1 MEQQLNFTKA
11 GLDSLPLPE
20 KGKRALYYDTKM
32 PHLAVRVSD
41 TGNKSFLVYR
51 WVEGRALKRTLGRY
65 PTMTIEQARRQAESY
80 NAQLSNGTD
89 PLDEKREQREEP
101 TLQEVFG
108 LYIEDYAKHHCKT
121 WKAMVDF
128 FRLYL
133 AHLGSRRISSIT
145 HVEVQRLHSRLGT
158 DSGQTTANRAVELLK
173 AVINKG
179 KKWGLV
185 DCNNPCCGIEK
196 YKLKPRQRFLESEEL
211 PRLLQAI
218 EAEPDE
224 TIRDFI
230 WILLSTGVRKTNV
243 LEMRW
248 DQLDLPNA
256 IWTIPDTKN
265 GTSQTILLTEREVEI
280 LNRRHSGKRDFQW
293 VFAGKGAC
301 GHLVDPKKGW
311 QRILDRAKIDDLHIH
326 DLRRSLGSYMAMT
339 GASLSVI
346 GNVLNHKDVSTTR
359 KVYAQS
365 AREAERA
372 ARQIAHARMFAAP
385 PEKPND
391 QSIPVHQENEAAS

>member
-1 MEQQLNFTKA
+1 MEPRMNFTKA
-11 GLDSLPLPE
+11 VLDALPLPP
-20 KGKRALYYDTKM
+20 KGKRSLYYDSKM

-41 TGNKSFLVYR
+41 TGTKSFLVYR
-51 WVEGRALKRTLGRY
+51 WVGGRALKRTLGRY
-65 PTMTIEQARRQAESY
+65 PTMTIEQARRQAESC

-101 TLQEVFG
+101 SLQEVFR

-121 WKAMVDF
+121 WKEMADLF
-128 FRLYL
+128 KRYL
-133 AHLGSRRISSIT
+133 AHLGCRRISSIT
-145 HVEVQRLHSRLGT
+145 HMEVQRLHSRLGT
-158 DSGQTTANRAVELLK
+158 DSGQTTANRAIELLK

-179 KKWGLV
+179 KKWGLFAG
-185 DCNNPCCGIEK
+185 DNPCCGIEK
-196 YKLKPRQRFLESEEL
+196 YKLKPRQRFLESDEL
-211 PRLLQAI
+211 PRLMRAI
-218 EAEPDE
+218 DEEPDE

-265 GTSQTILLTEREVEI
+265 GTSQTILLTEQELQI
-280 LNRRHSGKRDFQW
+280 LNKRHSPKRDFQW

-311 QRILDRAKIDDLHIH
+311 QRILKRAGIEDLHLH

-372 ARQIAHARMFAAP
+372 ARQTAHKRMFGASP
-385 PEKPND
+385 DEPSVPKILINR
-391 QSIPVHQENEAAS
+391 ENEATG

>member
-1 MEQQLNFTKA
+1 M
-11 GLDSLPLPE
+11 S
-20 KGKRALYYDTKM
+20 
-32 PHLAVRVSD
+32 
-41 TGNKSFLVYR
+41 
-51 WVEGRALKRTLGRY
+51 
-65 PTMTIEQARRQAESY
+65 IEQARRQAESY

-101 TLQEVFG
+101 TLQEVFF
-108 LYIEDYAKHHCKT
+108 LYIEDYAKHHCKR
-121 WKAMVDF
+121 WKEMMDF
-128 FRLYL
+128 FKRYL
-133 AHLGSRRISSIT
+133 AHLGCRRISSIS
-145 HVEVQRLHSRLGT
+145 HMEVQRLHSRLGT
-158 DSGQTTANRAVELLK
+158 DSGQTTANRGVELLK

-196 YKLKPRQRFLESEEL
+196 YKLKPRQRFVESDEL
-211 PRLLQAI
+211 PRLLKAI
-218 EAEPDE
+218 DEEPDE

-265 GTSQTILLTEREVEI
+265 GTSQTILLTEKELEV

-311 QRILDRAKIDDLHIH
+311 QRILDRAKIQDLHIH

-372 ARQIAHARMFAAP
+372 ARQIAHGKMFAVTGCEQNAG
-385 PEKPND
+385 EKPEFG
-391 QSIPVHQENEAAS
+391 ENEAAG

>member
-1 MEQQLNFTKA
+1 ME
-11 GLDSLPLPE
+11 D
-20 KGKRALYYDTKM
+20 
-32 PHLAVRVSD
+32 
-41 TGNKSFLVYR
+41 
-51 WVEGRALKRTLGRY
+51 
-65 PTMTIEQARRQAESY
+65 
-80 NAQLSNGTD
+80 
-89 PLDEKREQREEP
+89 
-101 TLQEVFG
+101 
-108 LYIEDYAKHHCKT
+108 
-121 WKAMVDF
+121 
-128 FRLYL
+128 L
-133 AHLGSRRISSIT
+133 AHLECRRISSIT

-158 DSGQTTANRAVELLK
+158 DIGHTTANRAIELLK

-179 KKWGLV
+179 KKWGLF
-185 DCNNPCCGIEK
+185 DGNNPCCGIEK

-211 PRLLQAI
+211 PRLLKAI
-218 EAEPDE
+218 DDEPDE

-265 GTSQTILLTEREVEI
+265 GTSQTILLTEKELEI
-280 LNRRHSGKRDFQW
+280 LNRRHSSKRDFRW

-311 QRILDRAKIDDLHIH
+311 QRILTRAKIDDLHIH
-326 DLRRSLGSYMAMT
+326 NLRRSLDSYMAMT

-359 KVYAQS
+359 RVYAQS

-372 ARQIAHARMFAAP
+372 ARQIAHTRMFGPAAAEHSQNAAGPGKRRSWLIVLFCKSQGRLRCWLLPRP
-385 PEKPND
+385 PLWERAFYCFYWAVETLLSQRNGSSGYADHHCCSSKSYAGLLCAKMPPHNLRP
-391 QSIPVHQENEAAS
+391 IPQV